1 MNLTFSTLFGCMDG
15 KQMSNVAVPPPP
27 SHNAVDPLEE
37 EEIEDEQQ
45 RRSHHGSRR
54 HLEQQRGTQEQ
65 RDGVNATDGSRY
77 FDVFWPEHDEC
88 LNDEIV
94 ETVAAVPDDESDDP
108 NAVYYTRTRPIYGPC
123 NTTRFP
129 VCNADTHLIC
139 YNRRPRQDKFYRDIR
154 QPYFFIDY
162 RTVFCY
168 PNTWGGCSSC
178 SPGRLCLNEHRCIL
192 EDQYYDNCTHWI

>member
-1 MNLTFSTLFGCMDG
+1 MSAVLT
-15 KQMSNVAVPPPP
+15 VPPPP
-27 SHNAVDPLEE
+27 PQSA
-37 EEIEDEQQ
+37 DEVNHWQQ
-45 RRSHHGSRR
+45 QQQGHR
-54 HLEQQRGTQEQ
+54 HLEHRNTDGTAAVEEA
-65 RDGVNATDGSRY
+65 DGVDERY

-88 LNDEIV
+88 LNDEIE
-94 ETVAAVPDDESDDP
+94 ETVIVPDDG
-108 NAVYYTRTRPIYGPC
+108 VTTTYTRTRPVYGPC

-129 VCNADTHLIC
+129 VCDPDTQLIC

-178 SPGRLCLNEHRCIL
+178 SPGRLCLSENRCIL
-192 EDQYYDNCTHWI
+192 EDIYYTDCDKWI